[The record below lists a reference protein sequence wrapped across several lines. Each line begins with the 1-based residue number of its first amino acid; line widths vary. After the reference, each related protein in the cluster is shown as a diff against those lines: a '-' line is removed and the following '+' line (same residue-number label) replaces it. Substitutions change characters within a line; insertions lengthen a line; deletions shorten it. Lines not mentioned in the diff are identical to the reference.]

1 MPRNTDYSK
10 CVMYVI
16 RHPDL
21 GLEYVGHTTNF
32 NARKGNHKAC
42 ASMPN
47 PTKRVYQSIQ
57 ANGGWTAW
65 EMVKIAEFPCK
76 SLQEATIEEERYRI
90 ERGSSLNMIRSHR
103 TQEQQ
108 REYFAAYRNEHADKT
123 REYMAAYR
131 NEHVEQLREQKAKYY
146 AEHAE
151 QIREASKERMTK
163 YRAEHR
169 DEINARRRAAVA
181 KKRAEAAK

>member
-1 MPRNTDYSK
+1 
-10 CVMYVI
+10 MYVI

-32 NARKGNHKAC
+32 DGRKWNHKAC

-47 PTKRVYQSIQ
+47 PTQRVYQAIQ

-76 SLQEATIEEERYRI
+76 TRQEAVIEEERYRV
-90 ERGSSLNMIRSHR
+90 ERGSSLNTYRAHT
-103 TQEQQ
+103 TQEQ
-108 REYFAAYRNEHADKT
+108 RA
-123 REYMAAYR
+123 
-131 NEHVEQLREQKAKYY
+131 EQVREQKAKYVAGHREQEKERMAKYY

-151 QIREASKERMTK
+151 QIQERMAK
-163 YRAEHR
+163 YNAEHAEQIQEYKAKYWAEHR
-169 DEINARRRAAVA
+169 DEIIARRRAARA
-181 KKRAEAAK
+181 KKRAEKVAVK

>member
-16 RHPDL
+16 RHPEL

-57 ANGGWTAW
+57 ANGGWSAW

-76 SLQEATIEEERYRI
+76 TIQEAVIEEERYRV
-90 ERGSSLNMIRSHR
+90 ERGSSLNMIRAHR
-103 TQEQQ
+103 TQEQLREWHAKYRNEQ
-108 REYFAAYRNEHADKT
+108 GEKIREYFAT
-123 REYMAAYR
+123 YR
-131 NEHVEQLREQKAKYY
+131 NEHVEQVRQSHAKYRAKHREQLKEQKAKY
-146 AEHAE
+146 
-151 QIREASKERMTK
+151 
-163 YRAEHR
+163 RAEHK
-169 DEINARRRAAVA
+169 DEINARRRAARA
-181 KKRAEAAK
+181 KKRSEKAAK

>member
-10 CVMYVI
+10 CVIYVI

-32 NARKGNHKAC
+32 DARKGNHKAC

-76 SLQEATIEEERYRI
+76 SLQEATIEEERHRV

-108 REYFAAYRNEHADKT
+108 RQYLATYLATYRAEHIEQLRQYNAKYNAEHAEKI
-123 REYMAAYR
+123 
-131 NEHVEQLREQKAKYY
+131 REQKAKYY
-146 AEHAE
+146 AEHREQQAKYYAE
-151 QIREASKERMTK
+151 R
-163 YRAEHR
+163 R
-169 DEINARRRAAVA
+169 DEINARRRATAA
-181 KKRAEAAK
+181 KKRSEKAAK

>member
-10 CVMYVI
+10 CVIYII
-16 RHPDL
+16 RHPEL

-32 NARKGNHKAC
+32 NARKYSHKAC

-47 PTKRVYQSIQ
+47 PTQRVYQSIQ

-76 SLQEATIEEERYRI
+76 TMQEAGIEEERHRV
-90 ERGSSLNMIRSHR
+90 ERGSSLNTYRAHT
-103 TQEQQ
+103 TQEQRAKQ
-108 REYFAAYRNEHADKT
+108 RRKCQAKYAAGHPERVRDRMTKYRAKH
-123 REYMAAYR
+123 R
-131 NEHVEQLREQKAKYY
+131 EQLKEQKAKYN
-146 AEHAE
+146 
-151 QIREASKERMTK
+151 
-163 YRAEHR
+163 AEHR
-169 DEINARRRAAVA
+169 DEINARRRAARA

>member
-16 RHPDL
+16 RHPEL

-32 NARKGNHKAC
+32 NARKGNHKAR

-47 PTKRVYQSIQ
+47 PTQRVYQSIQ
-57 ANGGWTAW
+57 SNGGWTAW

-76 SLQEATIEEERYRI
+76 TLQEAVIEEERYRV
-90 ERGSSLNMIRSHR
+90 ERKSSLNMIRSHR
-103 TQEQQ
+103 TQEQL
-108 REYFAAYRNEHADKT
+108 REYLALYRNEHVEQT
-123 REYMAAYR
+123 REYLAVYR

-146 AEHAE
+146 AKH
-151 QIREASKERMTK
+151 REETKERVAK

-169 DEINARRRAAVA
+169 DEINARRRAAA